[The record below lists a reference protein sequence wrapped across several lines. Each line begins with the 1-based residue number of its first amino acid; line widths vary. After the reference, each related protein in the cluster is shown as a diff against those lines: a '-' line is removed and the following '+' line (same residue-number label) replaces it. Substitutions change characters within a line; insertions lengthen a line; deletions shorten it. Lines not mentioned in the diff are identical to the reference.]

1 VKLGVVFPQNETSP
15 GAGEIRQYVEA
26 VEGAGFDHLIAY
38 DHVLG
43 ASPDRPG
50 GWDGP
55 YTDKDVFHEVFVLFG
70 YLAAITERIELA
82 TGVLILPQ
90 RQTVLVAKQAAEV
103 DLLSD
108 ERFRLG
114 VGLGWN
120 AVEYEA
126 LGEDFHNRGRRIE
139 EQIELMRLL
148 WKDPIVE
155 FKGEFH
161 RVTLAGLNPMPRR
174 QVPVWMGGTS
184 PRAKRR
190 IAKIADGWMQNT
202 PTEPDRF
209 AAVEEMREL
218 VRAAGRDVDGFGI
231 EVRVAA
237 ARDLGKALE
246 DYHRWREMGV
256 SHLTLHTLRSGLAW
270 PGGHIEA
277 VLKFKAALP
286 AG

>member
-1 VKLGVVFPQNETSP
+1 LKVGVVFPQNETSP
-15 GAGEIRQYVEA
+15 GAAEIREYATAVEA
-26 VEGAGFDHLIAY
+26 AGFDHLIAY

-50 GWDGP
+50 GWSGP

-70 YLAAITERIELA
+70 YLAAITERLELA

-90 RQTVLVAKQAAEV
+90 RQTALVARQAAEV
-103 DLLSD
+103 DLLSNQ
-108 ERFRLG
+108 RFRLG

-139 EQIELMRLL
+139 EQVELMRAL
-148 WKDPIVE
+148 WKEPIVD
-155 FKGEFH
+155 FKGQFH

-174 QVPVWMGGTS
+174 VIPVWMGGTN
-184 PRAKRR
+184 PKAKER
-190 IAKIADGWMQNT
+190 IARIADGWMQNT
-202 PTEPDRF
+202 PIEADRF
-209 AAVEEMREL
+209 TAVAEMRDM
-218 VRAAGRDVDGFGI
+218 VRAAGRDVDEFGI

-246 DYHRWREMGV
+246 DYHRWQELGV
-256 SHLTLHTLRSGLAW
+256 SHLTIHTLRSGLSW
-270 PGGHIEA
+270 PGGHLDA

-286 AG
+286 AS